1 MINYLNKIRK
11 NIIDLLIICTCCCPI
26 NLYADW
32 ELVGSEYL
40 SDGYKECLELV
51 FSNGI
56 PYVVFAE
63 QLTSPEMSGI
73 SVMKLEN
80 NHWTYVGQPGFAG
93 NFYDNVGAVGISF
106 PQSLPV
112 SRSHSQM
119 ASLVVRLIRSKRSLE
134 WMTASFAF
142 SIF

>member
-1 MINYLNKIRK
+1 MIKCLNKIRK
-11 NIIDLLIICTCCCPI
+11 DIINFLIIF
-26 NLYADW
+26 LFVFW

-63 QLTSPEMSGI
+63 QRTSPEMSGI

-93 NFYDNVGAVGISF
+93 NFLS
-106 PQSLPV
+106 
-112 SRSHSQM
+112 
-119 ASLVVRLIRSKRSLE
+119 
-134 WMTASFAF
+134 
-142 SIF
+142 